1 MNPPS
6 SKAIAPEVL
15 ASLEPHWRCV
25 IDDRG
30 HDVPLTH
37 LDQLN
42 SLGEGPIHIAAWKG
56 TVTDLKWLLEN
67 GADLEQRGEHGMTPL
82 HYAYLGGTQEN
93 IEALL
98 KAGAD
103 RAARTEMGLLP
114 AGGVTAEGLRAEKNR
129 Y

>member
-6 SKAIAPEVL
+6 SKAIAPQVL
-15 ASLEPHWRCV
+15 ASLEPHWQCV

-42 SLGEGPIHIAAWKG
+42 SRGEGPIHIAAWKG

-67 GADLEQRGEHGMTPL
+67 GAHLEQRGEHGMPPL
-82 HYAYLGGTQEN
+82 HCAYIGSAHEN

-103 RAARTEMGLLP
+103 QTARTDMGLLP
-114 AGGVTAEGLRAEKNR
+114 AGGATADGLRLEKNR